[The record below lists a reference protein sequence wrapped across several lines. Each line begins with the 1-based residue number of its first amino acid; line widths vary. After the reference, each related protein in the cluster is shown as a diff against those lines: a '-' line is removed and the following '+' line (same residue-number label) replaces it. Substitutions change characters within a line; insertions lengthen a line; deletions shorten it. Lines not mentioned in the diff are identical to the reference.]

1 MFTER
6 RQMYA
11 WDALKQTGFTHNAC
25 GPFTKNQERIKKFYS
40 SRKYRLYLQEWSW

>member
-1 MFTER
+1 
-6 RQMYA
+6 MYA

-25 GPFTKNQERIKKFYS
+25 GPFTKNRERIKKFYS